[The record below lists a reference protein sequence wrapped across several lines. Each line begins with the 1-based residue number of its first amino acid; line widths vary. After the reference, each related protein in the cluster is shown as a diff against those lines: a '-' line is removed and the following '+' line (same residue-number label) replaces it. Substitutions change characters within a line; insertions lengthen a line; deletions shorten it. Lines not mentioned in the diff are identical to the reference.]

1 MRWGFAICLLLL
13 GNLAW
18 ADTIVATRS
27 IRPQQIITA
36 EDVRVD
42 PSDVQGAHA
51 YLGEVIGQEARV
63 AIYPGRA
70 VMLGQVGRPSLVER
84 NQMVELVFAKGGLRI
99 VAAGR
104 ALARG
109 GVGERIRVMNI
120 DSRTVL
126 FGTIS
131 ENGTVLVSR

>member
-1 MRWGFAICLLLL
+1 MRLGFAILLLL
-13 GNLAW
+13 AEQAT

-27 IRPQQIITA
+27 IRPQQLITA
-36 EDVRVD
+36 EDVRTD
-42 PSDVQGAHA
+42 PSDVEGAYA
-51 YLGEVIGQEARV
+51 YLGDVIGQEARV

-70 VMLGQVGRPSLVER
+70 VMLGQVGKPALVER
-84 NQMVELVFAKGGLRI
+84 NQMVELIFARGGLRI
-99 VAAGR
+99 AAEGR

-126 FGTIS
+126 FGTIA
-131 ENGTVLVSR
+131 ENGTILVSR